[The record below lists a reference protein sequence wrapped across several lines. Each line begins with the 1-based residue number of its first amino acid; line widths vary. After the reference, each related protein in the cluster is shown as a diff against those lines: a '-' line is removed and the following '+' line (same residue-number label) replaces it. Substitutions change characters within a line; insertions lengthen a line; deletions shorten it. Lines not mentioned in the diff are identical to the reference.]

1 MMDELI
7 FRLVGAVVLA
17 LVGWALGPVVE
28 RNVLL
33 AQPVPWNIVL
43 SALGAVVGLAVS
55 PYLTIRPF
63 RWARKTLQSVP
74 TQLLLTG
81 TLGLVAGLIVGAL
94 LSLPLS
100 LLPGLWG
107 KVLPVVVSLVLG
119 YMGMSVVGTKEG
131 ALTSG
136 LRGVISSDGDARRR
150 SYPWTGQIVVDT
162 SAIID
167 GRIADMSQTGFIPGT
182 LVIPRFVL
190 DELRHIAD
198 SPDSLRR
205 NRGRRGLDMLNKLQ
219 KESEVPVRISDADF
233 EEIPEVD
240 SKLVQLARQLHSP
253 ILTTDFNLNRVAE
266 LQGVRVLNVNEL
278 ANALK
283 SVLLPGEEMTVRIIQ
298 EGKESGQGVGF
309 LDDGTMIVVEG
320 GRRYLN
326 ARLDIVVTRVLQT
339 VSGRMIFAHP
349 KTD

>member
-1 MMDELI
+1 MNELV
-7 FRLVGAVVLA
+7 FRGVGAVVVA
-17 LVGWALGPVVE
+17 LVGWALGPVVD
-28 RNVLL
+28 RSALI
-33 AQPVPWNIVL
+33 AQPVPWSLVL
-43 SALGAVVGLAVS
+43 SGVGGLVGLAIG
-55 PYLTIRPF
+55 PYISIRPY
-63 RWARKTLQSVP
+63 RWAQKTLQGVP
-74 TQLLLTG
+74 QQRLLTG
-81 TLGLVAGLIVGAL
+81 TLGLVAGLIIGAL
-94 LSLPLS
+94 LAYPLS

-107 KVLPVVVSLVLG
+107 ELLPVLVSLVLG
-119 YMGMSVVGTKEG
+119 YTGMSVVASAEV
-131 ALTSG
+131 G
-136 LRGVISSDGDARRR
+136 LARSLGSLVSSNGDSRRR

-198 SPDSLRR
+198 SPDSMRR

-240 SKLVQLARQLHSP
+240 SKLVHLARQLQSP

-278 ANALK
+278 SNALK
-283 SVLLPGEEMTVRIIQ
+283 AVVLPGEEMLVRIIQ
-298 EGKESGQGVGF
+298 EGKEAGQGVAF

-320 GRRYLN
+320 GKRYLN
-326 ARLDIVVTRVLQT
+326 NRLEIVVTRVLQT